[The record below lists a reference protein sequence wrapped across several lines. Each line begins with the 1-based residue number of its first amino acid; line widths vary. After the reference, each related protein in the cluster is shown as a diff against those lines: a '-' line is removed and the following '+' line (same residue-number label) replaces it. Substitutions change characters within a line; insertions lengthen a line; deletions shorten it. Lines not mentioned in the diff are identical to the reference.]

1 MKVYGVGPN
10 DYVPVGDVAIGLI
23 IDPLSRGTLP
33 LNYHLCLKS
42 TCAIM
47 RFMVSTSKKETE
59 MRTSETFEERAKLEA
74 REERRKEIRRSKSKW
89 MGDTVLREAY
99 IEGII
104 PFTAFMDGS
113 IEIDKVQ
120 SKWIR
125 ENRTDAN

>member
-1 MKVYGVGPN
+1 
-10 DYVPVGDVAIGLI
+10 
-23 IDPLSRGTLP
+23 
-33 LNYHLCLKS
+33 
-42 TCAIM
+42 M
-47 RFMVSTSKKETE
+47 RFMVSTSTKETE
-59 MRTSETFEERAKLEA
+59 MRTSEEQAKLQA

-125 ENRTDAN
+125 ENRTDAD

>member
-1 MKVYGVGPN
+1 
-10 DYVPVGDVAIGLI
+10 
-23 IDPLSRGTLP
+23 
-33 LNYHLCLKS
+33 
-42 TCAIM
+42 M
-47 RFMVSTSKKETE
+47 RFMVSTSTKETE
-59 MRTSETFEERAKLEA
+59 MRTSEEQAKFQA

-89 MGDTVLREAY
+89 LGDTVLREAY

-125 ENRTDAN
+125 ENRIDAD

>member
-1 MKVYGVGPN
+1 
-10 DYVPVGDVAIGLI
+10 
-23 IDPLSRGTLP
+23 
-33 LNYHLCLKS
+33 
-42 TCAIM
+42 M
-47 RFMVSTSKKETE
+47 RFMVSTSTKETE
-59 MRTSETFEERAKLEA
+59 MRTSEEQA
-74 REERRKEIRRSKSKW
+74 RVEERRKDIRRSKSKG

-125 ENRTDAN
+125 ENRIDAD

>member
-1 MKVYGVGPN
+1 
-10 DYVPVGDVAIGLI
+10 
-23 IDPLSRGTLP
+23 
-33 LNYHLCLKS
+33 
-42 TCAIM
+42 
-47 RFMVSTSKKETE
+47 MVSTSTKETE
-59 MRTSETFEERAKLEA
+59 MRTSEEQAKLQA

>member
-1 MKVYGVGPN
+1 
-10 DYVPVGDVAIGLI
+10 
-23 IDPLSRGTLP
+23 
-33 LNYHLCLKS
+33 
-42 TCAIM
+42 
-47 RFMVSTSKKETE
+47 MVSTSTKETE
-59 MRTSETFEERAKLEA
+59 MRTSEEQAKLFA

-89 MGDTVLREAY
+89 LGDTVLREAY

-125 ENRTDAN
+125 ENRTDAD

>member
-1 MKVYGVGPN
+1 
-10 DYVPVGDVAIGLI
+10 
-23 IDPLSRGTLP
+23 
-33 LNYHLCLKS
+33 
-42 TCAIM
+42 M
-47 RFMVSTSKKETE
+47 RFMVSTSTKETE
-59 MRTSETFEERAKLEA
+59 MRTSEEQAKLFA

-125 ENRTDAN
+125 ENRIDAD

>member
-1 MKVYGVGPN
+1 
-10 DYVPVGDVAIGLI
+10 
-23 IDPLSRGTLP
+23 
-33 LNYHLCLKS
+33 
-42 TCAIM
+42 M
-47 RFMVSTSKKETE
+47 RFMVSTSTKETE
-59 MRTSETFEERAKLEA
+59 MRTSEEQAKLQA

-104 PFTAFMDGS
+104 PFKAFMDGS

-125 ENRTDAN
+125 ENRNDAK

>member
-1 MKVYGVGPN
+1 
-10 DYVPVGDVAIGLI
+10 
-23 IDPLSRGTLP
+23 
-33 LNYHLCLKS
+33 
-42 TCAIM
+42 M
-47 RFMVSTSKKETE
+47 RFMVSTSTKETE
-59 MRTSETFEERAKLEA
+59 MRTSEEQAKLQA
-74 REERRKEIRRSKSKW
+74 REERRKDIRRSKSKW

-125 ENRTDAN
+125 ENRIDAD